1 MFKIIPLLILASILA
16 YSCSSSD
23 TKKSGEK
30 TASSSEEVSS
40 EDGFGDD
47 GFGDDDLDN
56 DDGFGDDDFDKEVSS
71 TDDNSSKPS
80 VSDEMVA
87 STSNTQEDELI
98 IDDELD
104 NELDAEFEDEVSEEF
119 ADADSFDEEDSFG
132 DFESDSKR
140 SVSSAVTIGG
150 EVASRSVGRGE
161 TLMLMAFN
169 IYGDYTKWKLIR
181 DLNPGVDIN
190 NLRAGQKIKYQVP
203 NRPFTWSPNG
213 QPYLIK
219 RGDTL
224 GKISRSKYGTSK
236 KWRSIYENN
245 RPMIKNPDLIFAG
258 FTLYYIDGESDFAF
272 NN

>member
-1 MFKIIPLLILASILA
+1 MVPKKVSPLW
-16 YSCSSSD
+16 
-23 TKKSGEK
+23 TVEG
-30 TASSSEEVSS
+30 
-40 EDGFGDD
+40 
-47 GFGDDDLDN
+47 
-56 DDGFGDDDFDKEVSS
+56 
-71 TDDNSSKPS
+71 
-80 VSDEMVA
+80 
-87 STSNTQEDELI
+87 DELI

-104 NELDAEFEDEVSEEF
+104 NELDSEFEDEVSEEF
-119 ADADSFDEEDSFG
+119 ADADSFDEDDSFG
-132 DFESDSKR
+132 EFDDGSKIGF
-140 SVSSAVTIGG
+140 VSGNDWGRNRLGLLSAVKL
-150 EVASRSVGRGE
+150 
-161 TLMLMAFN
+161 LMLMAFN
-169 IYGDYTKWKLIR
+169 IYGDYSKWKLIR

-203 NRPFTWSPNG
+203 SKAFTWSPNG

-224 GKISRSKYGTSK
+224 VKISRNKYGTSS